1 MIRTAFLASL
11 ALTIAAC
18 PTPSTPSEP
27 TRYLTGTAPNAVAR
41 VDCSGY
47 TRALVTASTDGS
59 LNIINIVDGNTIS
72 VHFGS
77 NTNPWDVAV
86 VDDSSGA
93 DITDPTAVVSLY
105 GSNTIATTKVCSSTA
120 VSSTY
125 TDDEVI
131 VSDGVEYTP
140 GNPQAIAVVGADIFV
155 ASTNIVAVATGES
168 DMRTGPGTLLR
179 LHLDDTGALVRDA
192 RLTLPC
198 DNPSAIANVDST
210 LVVACTGRYRVSSSG
225 GFERAADSQGALV
238 VVDTA
243 AFSVTDVLALDASPV
258 SAVFDVDGSI
268 VVGDALDGSVSRY
281 TVSPLAFVQRAQPT
295 GRTDDSIF
303 SVVNINSTIVA
314 GAFSGSVVG
323 APLSSSPR
331 TVSVDDGQ
339 SRGVVDLAWQPGDTD
354 VFAVLSLSSELV
366 RIPID
371 DVIEAAP

>member
-1 MIRTAFLASL
+1 MIRATFLL
-11 ALTIAAC
+11 LVLTIAAC

-41 VDCSGY
+41 VDCSGFS
-47 TRALVTASTDGS
+47 RALVTASVDGS
-59 LNIINIVDGNTIS
+59 LNIINIADGNTIS

-105 GSNTIATTKVCSSTA
+105 GSNTIATTKVCSSTS

-131 VSDGVEYTP
+131 VENGVEYAP
-140 GNPQAIAVVGADIFV
+140 SNPQAIAIVGADIFV
-155 ASTNIVAVATGES
+155 ASTNIVAVATRDS
-168 DMRTGPGTLLR
+168 DMLTGPGTLLR
-179 LHLDDTGALVRDA
+179 LHLDDAGALVRDA

-198 DNPSAIANVDST
+198 DNPSAIASVDND
-210 LVVACTGRYRVSSSG
+210 LVVACTGRYRVSSN

-238 VVDTA
+238 VVDATT
-243 AFSVTDVLALDASPV
+243 FSVTEVLALDASPV

-281 TVSPLAFVQRAQPT
+281 TLSPLTFVERTQPT
-295 GRTDDSIF
+295 GRADDSIF
-303 SVVNINSTIVA
+303 AVVSINSTIVA
-314 GAFSGSVVG
+314 AAFSGSLVG
-323 APLSSSPR
+323 APLSSNARSI
-331 TVSVDDGQ
+331 VVDEGQ
-339 SRGVVDLAWQPGDTD
+339 SRGVVDLAWQPGDAD

-366 RIPID
+366 RLSID
-371 DVIEAAP
+371 DVVEAAP